1 MRYRHKI
8 RFRIFLTYPALA
20 LLLGIFMCLFLK
32 IAFNSLESQF
42 MNSYLTEE
50 LEHFIKLTEQN
61 PALSMQRSKN
71 WAAYRVDANKPVD
84 EVNFLSGYPE
94 GIHDV
99 EHNQHS
105 YDVAI
110 KDRNKL
116 RYIIVYDD
124 TDFEMLE
131 YNLMIYLVAA
141 VFIILWL
148 ATWCGLWFSKKAL
161 EPVTSLAASIKMLNP
176 EKAVGYLSE
185 DYTDDE
191 VGILA
196 LEFDAYSQRLQAL
209 IQREREFTGNASHEL
224 RTPLAVIMAASEG
237 LMLRPDLPKDIGLR
251 IARIQRSAHEMAGS
265 LDTLLQLARNTVSLN
280 GTIDKTELDAVVEQL
295 IEDHCSLPPGKQVKV
310 IKKIHGHPRIN
321 APGPIISMLMGN
333 LIKNAV
339 TYTDEGSVTIFLNE
353 HEFSVTDTGQGID
366 TDEIGQIF
374 ERGYRGQSSQGSGL
388 GLAISKRICDYYGWQ
403 LKIES
408 CKNKG
413 TYVQWVFNP
422 Y

>member
-8 RFRIFLTYPALA
+8 RFRIFLTYPVLA
-20 LLLGIFMCLFLK
+20 LLLSIFMGLFLK

-61 PALSMQRSKN
+61 PELSMQRSKN
-71 WAAYRVDANKPVD
+71 WVVYKVDANKPVD
-84 EVNFLSGYPE
+84 EVSFLSGYPE

-99 EHNQHS
+99 EHNQHE

-110 KDRNKL
+110 KDLNKL

-124 TDFEMLE
+124 TDFETLE

-237 LMLRPDLPKDIGLR
+237 LLLRPDLPKDIGLR
-251 IARIQRSAHEMAGS
+251 IERIQRSAHEMAER

-280 GTIDKTELDAVVEQL
+280 DTIDKTELVAVVEQL
-295 IEDHCSLPPGKQVKV
+295 IEDHCSLLGKQVKV
-310 IKKIHGHPRIN
+310 IRKIHGHPSIN

-339 TYTDEGSVTIFLNE
+339 TYTDKGSVTIFLNE

-408 CKNKG
+408 RKNKG

>member
-1 MRYRHKI
+1 MD
-8 RFRIFLTYPALA
+8 A
-20 LLLGIFMCLFLK
+20 
-32 IAFNSLESQF
+32 
-42 MNSYLTEE
+42 YLTEE

-61 PALSMQRSKN
+61 PELSMQRSKN
-71 WAAYRVDANKPVD
+71 WVVYKIDANKPVD
-84 EVNFLSGYPE
+84 EVDFLSGYPE

-99 EHNQHS
+99 EHNQHD

-110 KDRNKL
+110 KDRNKM
-116 RYIIVYDD
+116 RYIIIYDD
-124 TDFEMLE
+124 TDFATLE

-176 EKAVGYLSE
+176 EKTVGYLS
-185 DYTDDE
+185 DNYTDDE

-237 LMLRPDLPKDIGLR
+237 LLLRPDLPKDIGLR
-251 IARIQRSAHEMAGS
+251 IERIQRSANEMAER
-265 LDTLLQLARNTVSLN
+265 LDTLLHLARNTASLTD
-280 GTIDKTELDAVVEQL
+280 TIDKTELVAVVEQL
-295 IEDHCSLPPGKQVKV
+295 IEDHSNLLGKQVKV
-310 IKKIHGHPRIN
+310 IKEIHGHPGIN

-339 TYTDEGSVTIFLNE
+339 TYTDKGSVTIFLNE
-353 HEFSVTDTGQGID
+353 HEFSVTDTGRGID
-366 TDEIGQIF
+366 TDEIERIF
-374 ERGYRGQSSQGSGL
+374 ERGYRGQSSEGSGL

-408 CKNKG
+408 RKNEG

-422 Y
+422 I